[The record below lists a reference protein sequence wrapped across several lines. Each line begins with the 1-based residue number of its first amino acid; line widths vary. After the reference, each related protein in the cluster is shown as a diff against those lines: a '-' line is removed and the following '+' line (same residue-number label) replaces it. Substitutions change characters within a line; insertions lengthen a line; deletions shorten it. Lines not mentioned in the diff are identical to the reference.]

1 MAAGR
6 PAVPALLPEQLV
18 KQSGCSRHTQSP
30 FPSSSS
36 SLLFFA
42 ATQFRRR
49 WIGNGKKKEK
59 GERVTSSSFL
69 LLLTPS
75 SYSSHRTAVMLGAAH
90 DRGLFVLDT
99 LPAVAPA
106 ELESPQ

>member
-1 MAAGR
+1 MAAVPVLR
-6 PAVPALLPEQLV
+6 PERLV
-18 KQSGCSRHTQSP
+18 KQSGCSRHWNIVCAP
-30 FPSSSS
+30 PPSS
-36 SLLFFA
+36 SLLPFILRCNSIPQA
-42 ATQFRRR
+42 LDWKR
-49 WIGNGKKKEK
+49 KKKEK